1 MTGNP
6 QAGLGANR
14 FDIVE
19 AIGDV
24 NYGDTVT
31 LRVTGVLIGERP
43 IEGADCVVIGGKHK
57 PFNKFDVNKDG
68 VVDSRDFAVFA
79 ENWLQSSIVED

>member
-24 NYGDTVT
+24 NYGDTLT
-31 LRVTGVLIGERP
+31 LRVAGVLIGERP
-43 IEGADCVVIGGKHK
+43 IEGASYAGNWKVEPLPI
-57 PFNKFDVNKDG
+57 PT
-68 VVDSRDFAVFA
+68 SRDAGA
-79 ENWLQSSIVED
+79 GRGAGERRN